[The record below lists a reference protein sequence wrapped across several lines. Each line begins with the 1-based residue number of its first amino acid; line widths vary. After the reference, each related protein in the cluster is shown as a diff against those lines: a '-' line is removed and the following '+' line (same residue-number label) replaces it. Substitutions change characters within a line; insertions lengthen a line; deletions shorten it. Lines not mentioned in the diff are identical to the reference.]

1 MFRGLRKWR
10 NSSFLSQRCLPTSVD
25 FDIEYEETSYVDIA
39 HKYIMFLNNIYE

>member
-1 MFRGLRKWR
+1 VVYESDEIPPFCPKGV
-10 NSSFLSQRCLPTSVD
+10 LPTSVD